1 MQILTVNHW
10 TELRDPNGRVR
21 GRTKGAEGDC
31 NPIGRTISTYQTTQ
45 NSQRLNHQPPRVYIE
60 GFMAS
65 DKNIAEDGFI

>member
-31 NPIGRTISTYQTTQ
+31 NPIGRTISTNWTIQS
-45 NSQRLNHQPPRVYIE
+45 SQRLNHQPKSIYME
-60 GFMAS
+60 
-65 DKNIAEDGFI
+65 